1 MASPSRNKDA
11 DALGASD
18 ALGALGIP
26 GTLGASPAPRL
37 LGCRFAVG
45 FPRGRRFP
53 ADETESGQG
62 TVEFAVITVGFI
74 AVAAAFGALWKLF
87 GEGKVVEHA
96 LISASHHVQMAA
108 AGAVADILLY

>member
-1 MASPSRNKDA
+1 M
-11 DALGASD
+11 
-18 ALGALGIP
+18 GIP
-26 GTLGASPAPRL
+26 GTLGASPAPRPSGNRL
-37 LGCRFAVG
+37 AAG

-53 ADETESGQG
+53 ADEAESGQG

-74 AVAAAFGALWKLF
+74 AVATAFGALWKLS

-96 LISASHHVQMAA
+96 LISASHHIQMAA